1 VTTLIAPTNSH
12 HRNMESRHRARE
24 LALQWLYQWEVGGL
38 DLDDV
43 FQADRQVE
51 LLPADEA
58 RDRLAEALVRGTAAQ
73 LAEIDPLIADQAHGW
88 RIERMPIVDRL
99 IVRLA
104 VYELRSELET
114 PHAVII
120 NEALELAHTFSTD
133 EAVKFINGVLDG
145 IRKHVRPDNA

>member
-1 VTTLIAPTNSH
+1 VSALTPET
-12 HRNMESRHRARE
+12 RHRARE

-38 DLDDV
+38 ELDDV
-43 FQADRQVE
+43 FDADRQIE
-51 LLPADEA
+51 LRPADEA
-58 RDRLAEALVRGTAAQ
+58 RDRLAEALVRGTASQ
-73 LAEIDPLIADQAHGW
+73 LPEIDPMIAEAAHGW

-104 VYELRSELET
+104 VYELRSQPET

-145 IRKHVRPDNA
+145 IRKQVRPEA

>member
-1 VTTLIAPTNSH
+1 MPSET
-12 HRNMESRHRARE
+12 RHRARE

-51 LLPADEA
+51 LRPADEA
-58 RDRLAEALVRGTAAQ
+58 RDRRAEALVRGTAAQ
-73 LAEIDPLIADQAHGW
+73 LAEIDPLIAEQAHGW

-104 VYELRSELET
+104 VYELRSEPET

-145 IRKHVRPDNA
+145 IRKQVRPA

>member
-1 VTTLIAPTNSH
+1 MTTLTRMMNPKMNT
-12 HRNMESRHRARE
+12 ETRHRARE

-43 FQADRQVE
+43 FQADRQIE
-51 LLPADEA
+51 LRPADEA

-73 LAEIDPLIADQAHGW
+73 LAQIDPLIAEQAHGW

-104 VYELRSELET
+104 VYELRSEPET

-145 IRKHVRPDNA
+145 IRKQVRPA

>member
-1 VTTLIAPTNSH
+1 MTPTPK
-12 HRNMESRHRARE
+12 MTAETRHRARE
-24 LALQWLYQWEVGGL
+24 LALQWLYQWEVGGI

-43 FQADRQVE
+43 FEADRQVE
-51 LLPADEA
+51 LQPPDEA

-73 LAEIDPLIADQAHGW
+73 LAEIDPLIAEQAHGW

-104 VYELRSELET
+104 VYELRSEPET

-145 IRKHVRPDNA
+145 IRRHVRPA

>member
-1 VTTLIAPTNSH
+1 VISTET
-12 HRNMESRHRARE
+12 RHRARE
-24 LALQWLYQWEVGGL
+24 LALQWLYQWEVGHV
-38 DLDDV
+38 DLDEV
-43 FQADRQVE
+43 FDAHHQIE
-51 LLPADEA
+51 LRPADEA
-58 RDRLAEALVRGTAAQ
+58 RDRLAEALVRGTAAA
-73 LAEIDPLIADQAHGW
+73 LPEIDPLIAEAAHGW

-104 VYELRSELET
+104 VYELRAEPDT

-145 IRKHVRPDNA
+145 IRKQVRPDAS

>member
-1 VTTLIAPTNSH
+1 VTTPIPKMST
-12 HRNMESRHRARE
+12 ETRHRARE

-38 DLDDV
+38 ELDEV
-43 FQADRQVE
+43 FQADRQIE
-51 LLPADEA
+51 LRPADEA
-58 RDRLAEALVRGTAAQ
+58 RDRLAESLVRGTAAS
-73 LAEIDPLIADQAHGW
+73 LAAIDPLIAEQAHGW

-104 VYELRSELET
+104 VYELRAEPET

-145 IRKHVRPDNA
+145 IRKHVRPDA

>member
-1 VTTLIAPTNSH
+1 MNTE
-12 HRNMESRHRARE
+12 MRHRARE

-38 DLDDV
+38 DLDEV
-43 FQADRQVE
+43 FKPDRQIE
-51 LLPADEA
+51 LRPADDA
-58 RDRLAEALVRGTAAQ
+58 RDRLAESLVRGTAGS
-73 LAEIDPLIADQAHGW
+73 LAEIDPLIAEAAHGW

-104 VYELRSELET
+104 VYELRAEPET

>member
-1 VTTLIAPTNSH
+1 VTTLTRMMNPKMNT
-12 HRNMESRHRARE
+12 ETRHRARE

-43 FQADRQVE
+43 FQADRQIE
-51 LLPADEA
+51 LRPADEA

-73 LAEIDPLIADQAHGW
+73 LAEIDPLIAEQAHGW

-104 VYELRSELET
+104 VYELRSEPET

-145 IRKHVRPDNA
+145 IRKQVRPA

>member
-1 VTTLIAPTNSH
+1 VTTLPPET
-12 HRNMESRHRARE
+12 RHRARE

-38 DLDDV
+38 DLDQV
-43 FQADRQVE
+43 FEADRQIE
-51 LLPADEA
+51 LRPLDEA

-73 LAEIDPLIADQAHGW
+73 LGEIDPLIAEQAHGW

-104 VYELRSELET
+104 VYELRSQPET

-145 IRKHVRPDNA
+145 IRKQVRRDV

>member
-1 VTTLIAPTNSH
+1 MTTLISKMSTKMNT
-12 HRNMESRHRARE
+12 ETRHRARE

-43 FQADRQVE
+43 FRADRQIE
-51 LLPADEA
+51 LGPADEA

-73 LAEIDPLIADQAHGW
+73 LSEIGPLIAEQAHGW
-88 RIERMPIVDRL
+88 RVEGMPVVDRL

-104 VYELRSELET
+104 VYELRSEPET

-145 IRKHVRPDNA
+145 IRKQVRPA

>member
-1 VTTLIAPTNSH
+1 MNTET
-12 HRNMESRHRARE
+12 RHRARE

-38 DLDDV
+38 DLDEVFRPDHQIELRPLDV
-43 FQADRQVE
+43 E
-51 LLPADEA
+51 
-58 RDRLAEALVRGTAAQ
+58 RDRLAESLVRGTAAA
-73 LAEIDPLIADQAHGW
+73 LPAIDPLIAEQARGW

-104 VYELRSELET
+104 VYELRAELET

-145 IRKHVRPDNA
+145 IRKVVRPDAS

>member
-1 VTTLIAPTNSH
+1 VISSET
-12 HRNMESRHRARE
+12 RHRARE
-24 LALQWLYQWEVGGL
+24 LALQWLYQWEVGHV
-38 DLDDV
+38 DLDEV
-43 FQADRQVE
+43 FDADHQIE
-51 LLPADEA
+51 LRPADEA
-58 RDRLAEALVRGTAAQ
+58 RDRLAESLVRGTAAA
-73 LAEIDPLIADQAHGW
+73 LPEIDPLIAEAAHGW

-104 VYELRSELET
+104 VYELRAEPDT

-145 IRKHVRPDNA
+145 IRKQVRPDAS

>member
-1 VTTLIAPTNSH
+1 VTTLPPET
-12 HRNMESRHRARE
+12 RHRARE

-38 DLDDV
+38 ELDQV
-43 FQADRQVE
+43 FEPDRQIE
-51 LLPADEA
+51 LRPVDEA
-58 RDRLAEALVRGTAAQ
+58 RDRLAEALVRGTAGQ
-73 LAEIDPLIADQAHGW
+73 LAEIDPLIAEQAHGW

-104 VYELRSELET
+104 VYELRSQPET

-145 IRKHVRPDNA
+145 IRKHVRLDV

>member
-1 VTTLIAPTNSH
+1 VTTPASKISPET
-12 HRNMESRHRARE
+12 RHRARE
-24 LALQWLYQWEVGGL
+24 LALQWLYQWEVGGAA
-38 DLDDV
+38 LDDV
-43 FQADRQVE
+43 FDADRQIE
-51 LLPADEA
+51 LRPADEA
-58 RDRLAEALVRGTAAQ
+58 RDRLAESLVRGTAAS
-73 LAEIDPLIADQAHGW
+73 LAEIDPLIAEQAHGW

-104 VYELRSELET
+104 VYELRSEPET

-145 IRKHVRPDNA
+145 IRKHVRPDA